1 MENQYKKHT
10 LTYRFLDD
18 ETIEEKERKK
28 ERKRL
33 RNIQTN
39 KEYAEKNK
47 EKLREYR
54 KKLNDRNRIE
64 RAKGDRKKWQELK
77 DEDDIITQVDKR
89 TYQNLNNNTIGK
101 IYNDSNGWYYI
112 ITYLDGREYYKSE
125 YFSTKIKAVQ
135 DLRLAI

>member
-1 MENQYKKHT
+1 MENQYKKYT

-47 EKLREYR
+47 DKLREYR

-77 DEDDIITQVDKR
+77 DEDDIITQVDIR
-89 TYQNLNNNTIGK
+89 TYQNLHNNTIGT
-101 IYNDSNGWYYI
+101 IYSDSNGWYYI
-112 ITYLDGREYYKSE
+112 IKYTDGREYYTSE
-125 YFSTKIKAVQ
+125 HFSTKIKAVQ
-135 DLRLAI
+135 DLKLAI